1 MASGGRWWPLNGFGV
16 QRSALIAR
24 LGPSH
29 SVLHTR
35 SLHRWEARAAARAR
49 RWSSMHAARSRRA
62 TRVSWIRTDLAR
74 GLFVM
79 REAISMQLEVH
90 SWIRTDRAR
99 GRGMTILHVLDR
111 PRRSGKIRRR
121 SKIRDPRSKIRRAT
135 HSREIARSGAVPRSA
150 RFLVILAPRR
160 AQVRALARA
169 HQRCAG
175 SREVYLQSTGPSSA
189 PRRALRALPLRPSK
203 VNESVSP
210 FLRPGLNQAACISHS
225 AKKGF

>member
-1 MASGGRWWPLNGFGV
+1 
-16 QRSALIAR
+16 
-24 LGPSH
+24 
-29 SVLHTR
+29 
-35 SLHRWEARAAARAR
+35 
-49 RWSSMHAARSRRA
+49 MHAARSRRA

-121 SKIRDPRSKIRRAT
+121 SKIRPIGSWEARFVRSKIRRAT

-210 FLRPGLNQAACISHS
+210 FFETWFEPGRLQFSFRKKVFSDVFIADPTLPFDERIWLHNRAHADERCQIANVRPRS
-225 AKKGF
+225 